1 MQLELYEHKLKEDKE
16 YSATQLSDILK
27 WIDKPFKALNDTEKE
42 KDRRWFCD
50 FKPRKKYIYNGKWH
64 FIKKKR
70 ALTNIEITNFLNVYD
85 RIKKEFRKID
95 IRTLS
100 FLKIGRER
108 FRVDQVKDIESY
120 PRITLRR
127 LP

>member
-1 MQLELYEHKLKEDKE
+1 MQYELYEHKLKEDTE

-50 FKPRKKYIYNGKWH
+50 FKPRKKYIYNGKWR

-70 ALTNIEITNFLNVYD
+70 ELSQLEKTNFLNVYD

-95 IRTLS
+95 IITLS
-100 FLKIGRER
+100 FLKIGLER
-108 FRVDQVKDIESY
+108 YRVDQIKDVESY

>member
-1 MQLELYEHKLKEDKE
+1 MQYELYEHKLKENKE
-16 YSATQLSDILK
+16 YSAVQLSDILK
-27 WIDKPFKALNDTEKE
+27 WIDKPFRALNDTEKE
-42 KDRRWFCD
+42 KDRVWFCD
-50 FKPRKKYIYNGKWH
+50 FKPRKKYIYNGKWRM
-64 FIKKKR
+64 IKKKR
-70 ALTNIEITNFLNVYD
+70 ELSQLEKTNFLNVYD

-108 FRVDQVKDIESY
+108 YRVDQIKDVESY